1 MKKSIPILAMALLTA
16 ALPAAATN
24 SEPDSLWLFAYA
36 TTLNNNRNGLHFAWS
51 ADGDRW
57 HRIGGEYA
65 FVKSDYG
72 TWGSEKRLLDPV
84 LERLPDGS
92 WRASW
97 SVNERDGVLAHTST
111 ADLILWKPQDYLP
124 ESAGGGPDRSRPRRQ
139 VIFPDGTPRCGQLL
153 RVERAVVERL
163 TAHWER
169 QQFRHAQHA
178 ELMRDDPV
186 RFAGLAPFGVT
197 VTARPEAAKPISRDL
212 FGIFF
217 EDINY
222 AADGGLYAELLQN
235 RDFEYDPSDKK
246 GRDTT
251 WTATHSWHLR
261 GEGIAWRIGDDAPL
275 HPNNPHHAVLTI
287 AAPGGA
293 LVNEGWDGV
302 AVHAGE
308 KYDFSLFGRQLGD
321 RPVAFEIALCDRDGR
336 TIAAQRIR
344 IAGPAWRQ
352 VNTVLRPTET
362 VADGTL
368 ELRPLNGGEVAVD
381 FVSLFP
387 QQTFRGRKNGLRRDL
402 AEKLA
407 DLHPRFVRFPG
418 GCVAHG
424 DGLHNIYRWKNTVG
438 PLWER
443 KGMRNIW
450 NYHQSMGLGYYEY
463 FCLCEDL
470 GAEPLPVVA
479 AGVPCQNSSDG
490 GAGQQGGMSME
501 ELDAWIQ
508 DILDLIE
515 WANGAP
521 TTRWGRVRAAAGHP
535 APFGLKY
542 LGIGNEDLISDVFT
556 ERYARICKA
565 VQERYPE
572 IQIIGTAGPFYEG
585 SDYEWGWKLAD
596 ELGLPLVDE
605 HYYTSP
611 GWFIHNQDFY
621 DRYDRTKPKVYL
633 GEYASHGPGRR
644 HNIESA
650 LTTAIYL
657 TAVERN
663 ADVVQLASYAPL
675 FSRIG
680 HQQWSHNL
688 IYFTNDSIRLT
699 TDYHVQRLFG
709 THAGSTYIPA
719 WVRLE
724 SDRAGVAERIGES
737 IVRDGATGDWIVKL
751 VNLLPVEVAATL
763 DLSALLTAP
772 ATARMERLTGA
783 PADETAVPTAGTLA
797 VEPQTVRNHIPWRDS
812 RGQGKQDTGQRDLIK
827 WVRQAYK

>member
-1 MKKSIPILAMALLTA
+1 MKTSRHKLLAALLA
-16 ALPAAATN
+16 AVTLLPAAAVN
-24 SEPDSLWLFAYA
+24 NQPDTLSLFAYA
-36 TTLNNNRNGLHFAWS
+36 TSANNHRNGLHFAWS
-51 ADGDRW
+51 ADGRQW
-57 HRIGGEYA
+57 HRIGNEYG

-72 TWGSEKRLLDPV
+72 TWGSEKRMLDPV

-92 WRASW
+92 WRCSW
-97 SVNERDGVLAHTST
+97 RVNERDGVLAHTAT
-111 ADLILWKPQDYLP
+111 NDLILWKPQDYYP
-124 ESAGGGPDRSRPRRQ
+124 ESDRRGPDRDIVRQ
-139 VIFPDGTPRCGQLL
+139 TVTFPDGVQQTGQLL

-163 TAHWER
+163 IAHWER
-169 QQFRHAQHA
+169 QQFRAAQNA

-186 RFAGLAPFGVT
+186 RFAGLERVS
-197 VTARPEAAKPISRDL
+197 VQITARPEAAKPISPDL

-251 WTATHSWHLR
+251 WTATHSWRLR
-261 GEGIAWRIGDDAPL
+261 GEGIDWRIATDEPL
-275 HPNNPHHAVLTI
+275 HPNNPHHAVLTVGR
-287 AAPGGA
+287 PGGA
-293 LVNEGWDGV
+293 LVNAGWDGV
-302 AVHAGE
+302 AVHGGE
-308 KYDFSLFGRQLGD
+308 KYDFSLFGKQLGD
-321 RPVAFEIALCDRDGR
+321 KPMQFEVAICDAAGR
-336 TIAAQRIR
+336 TIASQRIR
-344 IAGPAWRQ
+344 IAGRQWKQVRAVLTPA
-352 VNTVLRPTET
+352 ET

-368 ELRPLNGGEVAVD
+368 EIRPLNAGEAAVD

-438 PLWER
+438 PLWAR

-479 AGVPCQNSSDG
+479 AGVPCQNSSDC
-490 GAGQQGGMSME
+490 GAGQQGGIPME
-501 ELDAWIQ
+501 ELDAYIQ

-521 TTRWGRVRAAAGHP
+521 TTTWGRVRAEAGHP

-556 ERYARICKA
+556 ERYTRICRA
-565 VQERYPE
+565 VQERYPD
-572 IQIIGTAGPFYEG
+572 IRIVGTAGPFYEG
-585 SDYEWGWKLAD
+585 SDYEWGWQLAD
-596 ELGLPLVDE
+596 ELRLPLVDE
-605 HYYTSP
+605 HYYTTP

-621 DRYDRTKPKVYL
+621 DKYDRSKPKVYL

-709 THAGSTYIPA
+709 THAGSEYIPA
-719 WVRLE
+719 WVRCS
-724 SDRAGVAERIGES
+724 SDRPGVGVRIGES
-737 IVRDGATGDWIVKL
+737 IVRDAATGDRIVKL
-751 VNLLPVEVAATL
+751 VNLLPVEVDAAL
-763 DLSALLTAP
+763 DLGALVTAP
-772 ATARMERLTGA
+772 VTAVLERLAGD
-783 PADETAVPTAGTLA
+783 PADEGAVPVRSTLTVA
-797 VEPQTVRNHIPWRDS
+797 PQTACTLPPYSLTVIRIP
-812 RGQGKQDTGQRDLIK
+812 
-827 WVRQAYK
+827 AE

>member
-1 MKKSIPILAMALLTA
+1 MKKLLISLALLTA
-16 ALPAAATN
+16 ALPTAAAA

-36 TTLNNNRNGLHFAWS
+36 TSANQNRNGLHFAWS
-51 ADGDRW
+51 SDGDRW
-57 HRIGGEYA
+57 HRIGREHG

-72 TWGSEKRLLDPV
+72 TWGSEKRMLDPV
-84 LERLPDGS
+84 LERQADGS
-92 WRASW
+92 WRCSW
-97 SVNERDGVLAHTST
+97 AVNERDGVLAHTAT
-111 ADLILWKPQDYLP
+111 ADLILWKPQDYYP
-124 ESAGGGPDRSRPRRQ
+124 ATEQHGGPDRTVGRQ
-139 VIFPDGTPRCGQLL
+139 QITFPDGVQQQGQRF

-163 TAHWER
+163 LTYWEQ
-169 QQFRHAQHA
+169 QQFRNAQNA

-186 RFAGLAPFGVT
+186 RFAGLEPVSVT

-235 RDFEYDPSDKK
+235 RDFEYDPGDKK

-251 WTATHSWHLR
+251 WTATHSWSLH
-261 GEGIAWRIGDDAPL
+261 GEGIAWRIATDEPL
-275 HPNNPHHAVLTI
+275 HPNNPHHAVLTV
-287 AAPGGA
+287 ARPGGA
-293 LVNEGWDGV
+293 LVNAGWDGV

-308 KYDFSLFGRQLGD
+308 RYDFSLFGRQLGD
-321 RPVAFEIALCDRDGR
+321 KPVAFEVAICDRAGR
-336 TIAAQRIR
+336 TIAAKPIR
-344 IAGPAWRQ
+344 IAGKGWRQ
-352 VNTVLRPTET
+352 RSVVLTPAET

-381 FVSLFP
+381 FLSLFP

-402 AEKLA
+402 AEQLVN
-407 DLHPRFVRFPG
+407 LHPRFVRFPG

-438 PLWER
+438 PLWAR

-479 AGVPCQNSSDG
+479 AGVPCQNSSDR
-490 GAGQQGGMSME
+490 GAGQQGGLPME
-501 ELDAWIQ
+501 ELDAYIQ

-521 TTRWGRVRAAAGHP
+521 TTPWGRVRAEAGHP

-556 ERYARICKA
+556 ERYTQICKA
-565 VQERYPE
+565 VQEKHPE
-572 IQIIGTAGPFYEG
+572 IQIVGTAGPFYEG
-585 SDYEWGWKLAD
+585 SDYEWGWRLAD

-605 HYYTSP
+605 HYYTTP

-621 DRYDRTKPKVYL
+621 DRYDRSKPHVYL

-663 ADVVQLASYAPL
+663 ADVVQFASYAPL

-699 TDYHVQRLFG
+699 TDYQVQRLFG
-709 THAGSTYIPA
+709 THAGSEYVPA
-719 WVRLE
+719 WVACD
-724 SDRAGVAERIGES
+724 SDLAGVRERIGES
-737 IVRDGATGDWIVKL
+737 IVRDAETGDWIVKL
-751 VNLLPVEVAATL
+751 VNLLPVEVRATL
-763 DLSALLTAP
+763 DLTGIVAAP
-772 ATARMERLTGA
+772 VEAAVEQLTGA
-783 PADETAVPTAGTLA
+783 PADEGVVPTAGTLPIA
-797 VEPQTVRNHIPWRDS
+797 PQSRCTLPPYSLTVIRIP
-812 RGQGKQDTGQRDLIK
+812 
-827 WVRQAYK
+827 AA

>member
-1 MKKSIPILAMALLTA
+1 MKNLLLALLA
-16 ALPAAATN
+16 LLPALPAAAADN
-24 SEPDSLWLFAYA
+24 EPDSLWLFAYA
-36 TTLNNNRNGLHFAWS
+36 TAQNNNRNGLHFAWS

-57 HRIGGEYA
+57 HRIGREYG

-72 TWGSEKRLLDPV
+72 TWGSEKRMLDPV
-84 LERLPDGS
+84 LERLADGS
-92 WRASW
+92 WICSW
-97 SVNERDGVLAHTST
+97 FVNERDSVLAHTAT
-111 ADLILWKPQDYLP
+111 ADLIRWKPQDYLP
-124 ESAGGGPDRSRPRRQ
+124 ASERRGPDRSVARQ
-139 VIFPDGTPRCGQLL
+139 HVLFPDGVGQTGQLL
-153 RVERAVVERL
+153 RVERAAVERL
-163 TAHWER
+163 EAYWER
-169 QQFRHAQHA
+169 QKFRAARNA

-186 RFAGLAPFGVT
+186 RFAGLEAVAVT
-197 VTARPEAAKPISRDL
+197 VTARPDAAKPISSNL

-251 WTATHSWHLR
+251 WTATHSWSLR
-261 GEGIAWRIGDDAPL
+261 GEGLAWRIAADAPL
-275 HPNNPHHAVLTI
+275 HPNNPHHAVLTVSQ
-287 AAPGGA
+287 PGGA
-293 LVNEGWDGV
+293 LVNAGWDGV

-308 KYDFSLFGRQLGD
+308 QYDFSLFGKQLGD
-321 RPVAFEIALCDRDGR
+321 KPVQFEVHLCDRSGR

-344 IAGPAWRQ
+344 IAGRQWRP
-352 VNTVLRPTET
+352 VKTVLKPTET
-362 VADGTL
+362 VADGTR
-368 ELRPLNGGEVAVD
+368 ELRPLNAGEVAVD

-438 PLWER
+438 PLWAR

-450 NYHQSMGLGYYEY
+450 NYHQSLGLGYYEY

-479 AGVPCQNSSDG
+479 AGVPCQNSSDH
-490 GAGQQGGMSME
+490 GAGQQGGIPLE
-501 ELDAWIQ
+501 ELDDYIR

-515 WANGAP
+515 WANGDPATP
-521 TTRWGRVRAAAGHP
+521 WGRVRAEAGHP

-556 ERYARICKA
+556 ERYTRICQA
-565 VQERYPE
+565 VQERHPE
-572 IQIIGTAGPFYEG
+572 IRIVGTAGPFYEG

-596 ELGLPLVDE
+596 ELRLPLVDE
-605 HYYTSP
+605 HYYTTP

-621 DRYDRTKPKVYL
+621 DRYDRAKPHVYL

-663 ADVVQLASYAPL
+663 ADVVELASYAPL

-709 THAGSTYIPA
+709 THAGSEYIPA
-719 WVRLE
+719 RVACS
-724 SDRAGVAERIGES
+724 SDRAGVQERIGES
-737 IVRDGATGDWIVKL
+737 IVRDAATGDRIVKL

-763 DLSALLTAP
+763 DLTGLVP
-772 ATARMERLTGA
+772 ASVDARFEQLAGA
-783 PADETAVPTAGTLA
+783 PDDEQAVPTSGTIA
-797 VEPQTVRNHIPWRDS
+797 VAPQTHCTLPPYSLTVIRIPA
-812 RGQGKQDTGQRDLIK
+812 K
-827 WVRQAYK
+827 